1 MALKAAPQALGCT
14 IVEQGRSW
22 SSGQQIARLAGYPVP
37 DWLKLAVMADSI
49 DPSPPAVA
57 PEATPDAAPRV
68 SVRSLCAFVAR
79 SGDLDHRFTPAPS
92 AEEGIVGHQAVATM
106 RGPRYRREVPV
117 SGEIAGLRI
126 AGRIDG
132 IDADGPVLEEIKT
145 FRGGIERVPENHR
158 ALAWA
163 QLRCYGALHAAAE
176 GLERVTLRLV
186 YYDVDERREH
196 HDTETFASD
205 ALGAWLDEQAGRYAQ
220 WLEGERAHRAA
231 RDAALSAMTFPFAQ
245 RHAGQRML
253 MRDAFRAFRDGGRLL
268 AQAPTGTGKT
278 MGTLF
283 PALKALGAAHIDRV
297 FWLTAKTS
305 GRLAAR
311 EAIDALHTG
320 EAAIPLRVLELSAR
334 DTACE
339 HPDKA
344 CHGQSCPLARGF
356 FDRLPAA
363 REQAR
368 RLRRQDLQAL
378 RGIAGAHGIC
388 PYYLGQEMAR
398 WADMVIGDVN
408 HYFDRHALLHA
419 LSREQGWRVGLLVDE
434 AHNLV
439 ARARAMY
446 SAELTQG
453 ALHALQ
459 TKLPA
464 DARAALGRLDQ
475 ALGRLATD
483 LPEGRDEPET
493 PPQPLREAVTR
504 AISALG
510 THLAED
516 PARPDTDV
524 RELYFRMLAFQQLC
538 ESFGPHSL
546 CELLRGRD
554 TGLLAN
560 EQLGLAIHNV
570 VPAPH
575 LAPRLQAAAGV
586 VAFSATLAPFD
597 YFRQLLGFPEGT
609 QTLDAPSPFDPARL
623 RVHRVTHIDTSWQG
637 RNTSAQP
644 IAALIARQFTERPGN
659 YLACF
664 SSFAYLHQVADT
676 LARHH
681 PEVPQRRQRPSMS
694 EADRQRFIADFRAE
708 RPAVAFAVLGGVFA
722 EGIDLPGERLVG
734 AFIAT
739 LGLPP
744 VRALHD
750 RMAEAMEAMFGSG
763 TGWRYTYLYPGL
775 QKVVQAAGRVI
786 RSAEDEGSL
795 HLIDRRYARAEVQ
808 AVLPAHWQPP

>member
-1 MALKAAPQALGCT
+1 MANRPDN
-14 IVEQGRSW
+14 SD
-22 SSGQQIARLAGYPVP
+22 SSETVQPVGTGS
-37 DWLKLAVMADSI
+37 AEASF
-49 DPSPPAVA
+49 PSGEGGV
-57 PEATPDAAPRV
+57 PEKSDKRPRIG
-68 SVRSLCAFVAR
+68 VRSLCAFVAR

-92 AEEGIVGHQAVATM
+92 AEEGIAGQQAVASM
-106 RGPRYRREVPV
+106 RGPDYRREVPV
-117 SGEIAGLRI
+117 SGEVAGLRI
-126 AGRIDG
+126 GGRIDG
-132 IDADGPVLEEIKT
+132 IDPDGPVLEEIKT
-145 FRGGIERVPENHR
+145 FRGGIERIAENHR

-163 QLRCYGALHAAAE
+163 QLRCYGALHAVAE
-176 GLERVTLRLV
+176 GLETVTLRLV

-196 HDTETFASD
+196 SDAETFASD
-205 ALGAWLDEQAGRYAQ
+205 ELGAWLEERAGRYAQ
-220 WLEGERAHRAA
+220 WLEGEQAHRTA
-231 RDAALSAMTFPFAQ
+231 RDAALSGMAFPFAQ
-245 RHAGQRML
+245 RHAAQRML

-283 PALKALGAAHIDRV
+283 PALKALGAGHLDRV

-311 EAIDALHTG
+311 EAVAALQEDG
-320 EAAIPLRVLELSAR
+320 APLPLRVLELSAR

-368 RLRRQDLQAL
+368 GLRRLDLNAL

-398 WADMVIGDVN
+398 WVDVVVGDVN

-419 LSREQGWRVGLLVDE
+419 LTREQEWRVGLLVDE

-446 SAELTQG
+446 STSLEQG
-453 ALHALQ
+453 ELHALQ
-459 TKLPA
+459 AKLPA
-464 DARAALGRLDQ
+464 DARTALGRLDQ
-475 ALGRLATD
+475 ALGRLEID
-483 LPEGRDEPET
+483 LPEGRDEPEA
-493 PPQPLREAVTR
+493 PPQPLRDAVTR
-504 AISALG
+504 TISALG
-510 THLAED
+510 AHLAED
-516 PARPDTDV
+516 PARPDTEV
-524 RELYFRMLAFQQLC
+524 RTLYFRMLAFQQLC

-546 CELLRGRD
+546 CALQRGRD

-575 LAPRLQAAAGV
+575 LAPRLQAATGV

-597 YFRQLLGFPEGT
+597 YFRRLLGFPEAT
-609 QTLDAPSPFDPARL
+609 TTLDAPSPFDPARL
-623 RVHRVTHIDTSWQG
+623 GVHRVTHIDTTWRG
-637 RNTSAQP
+637 RPASARP
-644 IAALIARQFTERPGN
+644 IADLMARQYRLRPGN

-664 SSFAYLHQVADT
+664 SSFSYLQAVAEA
-676 LARHH
+676 LASQH
-681 PEVPQRRQRPSMS
+681 PDIPQRRQHAGMA
-694 EADRQRFIADFRAE
+694 EAE
-708 RPAVAFAVLGGVFA
+708 RQAFIGGFRPEDPAIAFAVLGGIFA
-722 EGIDLPGERLVG
+722 EGVDLPGERLIG
-734 AFIAT
+734 AFVAT

-744 VRALHD
+744 VSSLHD
-750 RMAEAMEAMFGSG
+750 RMAEAIEGIFGTD

-775 QKVVQAAGRVI
+775 QKVIQAAGRVI
-786 RSAEDEGSL
+786 RSADDTGCVY
-795 HLIDRRYARAEVQ
+795 LIDPRYSRPEVRAL
-808 AVLPAHWQPP
+808 LPPAWA

>member
-1 MALKAAPQALGCT
+1 MTNRPDIPERFEASRPAGTESTGPSFPAGDGGVAEKGDNRP
-14 IVEQGRSW
+14 R
-22 SSGQQIARLAGYPVP
+22 IA
-37 DWLKLAVMADSI
+37 
-49 DPSPPAVA
+49 
-57 PEATPDAAPRV
+57 
-68 SVRSLCAFVAR
+68 VRSLCAFVAR

-92 AEEGIVGHQAVATM
+92 AEEGIAGHQAVASM
-106 RGPRYRREVPV
+106 RGADYRREVPV
-117 SGEIAGLRI
+117 SGDIAGLRI
-126 AGRIDG
+126 GGRIDG
-132 IDADGPVLEEIKT
+132 IDADGPVLEEVKT

-163 QLRCYGALHAAAE
+163 QLRCYGALYAAAE
-176 GLERVTLRLV
+176 KLETVALRLV

-196 HDTETFASD
+196 SDTETFSSD
-205 ALGAWLDEQAGRYAQ
+205 ELSAWLEERAARYAQ
-220 WLEGERAHRAA
+220 WLKGEQEHRTT
-231 RDAALSAMTFPFAQ
+231 RDAALTAMVFPFAQ

-283 PALKALGAAHIDRV
+283 PALKALGAGHLDRV

-311 EAIDALHTG
+311 EAIAALRDDD
-320 EAAIPLRVLELSAR
+320 EPLPLRALELSAR

-368 RLRRQDLQAL
+368 SLRRLDLNAL
-378 RGIAGAHGIC
+378 RGVAGAHGIC

-398 WADMVIGDVN
+398 WADVVIGDVN

-419 LSREQGWRVGLLVDE
+419 LTREQDWRAGLLVDE

-446 SAELTQG
+446 SASLAQG
-453 ALHALQ
+453 ELHALQ

-464 DARAALGRLDQ
+464 DARSALGRLDQ
-475 ALGRLATD
+475 ALGRLEID
-483 LPEGRDEPET
+483 LPEGHSEPEA
-493 PPQPLREAVTR
+493 PPQQLRDAVTR
-504 AISALG
+504 AVSALG
-510 THLAED
+510 GHLAED
-516 PARPDTDV
+516 PARPDT
-524 RELYFRMLAFQQLC
+524 ELLGLYFNLLAFQQLC
-538 ESFGPHSL
+538 DIFGPHSL
-546 CELLRGRD
+546 CELQRGRD

-560 EQLGLAIHNV
+560 EQIGLAIHNV

-575 LAPRLQAAAGV
+575 LAPRLRDAAGV

-597 YFRQLLGFPEGT
+597 YFRQLLGFPEAT
-609 QTLDAPSPFDPARL
+609 TTLEAPSPFDPERL
-623 RVHRVTHIDTSWQG
+623 AVHRVTHIDTTWRG
-637 RNTSAQP
+637 RTASARP
-644 IAALIARQFTERPGN
+644 IAALMARQFQQRPGN

-664 SSFAYLHQVADT
+664 SSFTYMQDVADA
-676 LARHH
+676 LATHH
-681 PEVPQRRQRPSMS
+681 PEVPQRRQHAGMAQA
-694 EADRQRFIADFRAE
+694 ERQAFIGDFRPDS
-708 RPAVAFAVLGGVFA
+708 PAIAFAVLGGVFA
-722 EGIDLPGERLVG
+722 EGIDLPGERLIG
-734 AFIAT
+734 AFVAT

-744 VRALHD
+744 VSPLHD
-750 RMAEAMEAMFGSG
+750 RMAEAIEGIFGADS
-763 TGWRYTYLYPGL
+763 GWRYTYLYPGL

-786 RSAEDEGSL
+786 RSADDAGCVY
-795 HLIDRRYARAEVQ
+795 LIDPRYSRADVR
-808 AVLPAHWQPP
+808 ALLPPAWEE

>member
-1 MALKAAPQALGCT
+1 
-14 IVEQGRSW
+14 
-22 SSGQQIARLAGYPVP
+22 
-37 DWLKLAVMADSI
+37 MADSI
-49 DPSPPAVA
+49 DIAA
-57 PEATPDAAPRV
+57 TEATSDAAPRV

-92 AEEGIVGHQAVATM
+92 AEEGIAGHQAVATM
-106 RGPRYRREVPV
+106 RGPDYRREVPV

-126 AGRIDG
+126 GGRIDG

-145 FRGGIERVPENHR
+145 FRGGIDRVPENHR

-163 QLRCYGALHAAAE
+163 QLRCYGALYAAAE
-176 GLERVTLRLV
+176 KIETVTLRLV
-186 YYDVDERREH
+186 YYDIDERREH
-196 HDTETFASD
+196 SDTETFAGDELS
-205 ALGAWLDEQAGRYAQ
+205 AWLEERAGRYAQ
-220 WLEGERAHRAA
+220 WLEGEQAHRAA
-231 RDAALSAMTFPFAQ
+231 RDAALSAMAFPFAQ

-283 PALKALGAAHIDRV
+283 PALKALGAGHLDRI

-311 EAIDALHTG
+311 EAVAALQDT
-320 EAAIPLRVLELSAR
+320 EAPLPLRVLELSAR

-368 RLRRQDLQAL
+368 GQRRLDLNAL

-398 WADMVIGDVN
+398 WADVVVGDVN

-419 LSREQGWRVGLLVDE
+419 LTREQEWRVGLLVDE

-439 ARARAMY
+439 TRARAMY
-446 SAELTQG
+446 SVSLAQG
-453 ALHALQ
+453 ELHALQ

-464 DARAALGRLDQ
+464 DARTALGRLDQ
-475 ALGRLATD
+475 ALGRLVID
-483 LPEGRDEPET
+483 LPEGHDEPEA
-493 PPQPLREAVTR
+493 PPQLLRDAVAR

-510 THLAED
+510 AHLAED
-516 PARPDTDV
+516 PARPDTEV
-524 RELYFRMLAFQQLC
+524 RNLYFQMLAFQQLC

-546 CELLRGRD
+546 CELQRGQD
-554 TGLLAN
+554 AGLLAN

-575 LAPRLQAAAGV
+575 LAPRLQAASGV

-597 YFRQLLGFPEGT
+597 YFRQLLGFPEAT
-609 QTLDAPSPFDPARL
+609 QTLEAPSPFDPARL
-623 RVHRVTHIDTSWQG
+623 KVHRVTHIDTTWQG
-637 RNTSAQP
+637 RTASARP
-644 IAALIARQFTERPGN
+644 IAALIAGQFAARPGN

-664 SSFAYLHQVADT
+664 SSFAYMQAVADA
-676 LARHH
+676 LARQH
-681 PEVPQRRQRPSMS
+681 PEVPQRRQQQAMG
-694 EADRQRFIADFRAE
+694 EADRQAFIADFRPE
-708 RPAVAFAVLGGVFA
+708 QPAVAFAVLGGVFA

-744 VRALHD
+744 VSALHD
-750 RMAEAMEAMFGSG
+750 RMAESMEAIFGTG

-786 RSAEDEGSL
+786 RSADDEGCV
-795 HLIDRRYARAEVQ
+795 HLIDRRYSRAEVQ
-808 AVLPAHWQPP
+808 AVLPAHWLPLS